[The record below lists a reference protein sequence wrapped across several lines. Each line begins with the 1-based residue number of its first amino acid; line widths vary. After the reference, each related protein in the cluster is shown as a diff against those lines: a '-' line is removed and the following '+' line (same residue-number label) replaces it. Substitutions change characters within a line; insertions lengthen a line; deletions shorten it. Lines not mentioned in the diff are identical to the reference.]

1 VDSEIRKQL
10 DEEEKQEDS
19 EGQSGGYPSCHGRT
33 GADVMP
39 FENSF
44 FLQKCKNWQSFYLVL
59 LFSRKK
65 A

>member
-44 FLQKCKNWQSFYLVL
+44 FFAKMQKLAIF
-59 LFSRKK
+59 LFGT
-65 A
+65 AF